1 MCSSPESPT
10 EYNFREIRP
19 SDKGFRIYWTIL
31 NDGNSK
37 YESKDQNVHTIRIWR
52 ELVFCYY
59 KRRVQKV
66 KLLILTNRL
75 INIEF

>member
-10 EYNFREIRP
+10 EYNFREKRP

-37 YESKDQNVHTIRIWR
+37 YESKDMYTRYGYGENWSFVI
-52 ELVFCYY
+52 
-59 KRRVQKV
+59 
-66 KLLILTNRL
+66 TNA
-75 INIEF
+75 ESKK